1 MTLAVDASLTL
12 AWCFEDEATPRTEAL
27 LERVMREGAVASG
40 IWPLEVA
47 NGLRSGFRR
56 GRIDLQRAV
65 AFAQALDSL
74 PIQPD
79 SAAISR
85 SPVEALALAL
95 QYDLTPYDA
104 TYVEVA
110 TRHGLALACND
121 DPMRSCATAAG
132 IEVL

>member
-1 MTLAVDASLTL
+1 MTLALDASLTL
-12 AWCFEDEATPRTEAL
+12 TWCFEDEATPWSEAL
-27 LERVMREGAVASG
+27 LERVMREGAVAAS

-47 NGLRSGFRR
+47 NGLRSGFLRR
-56 GRIDLQRAV
+56 RIDLQRAA

-74 PIQPD
+74 PIQID
-79 SAAISR
+79 SGAATV
-85 SPVEALALAL
+85 SPAQALALAL

-121 DPMRSCATAAG
+121 GPMRTSAGAAG